1 MKNLALFSYLSG
13 MKTKYLLIV
22 TALIALDAC
31 APKLPQTRKD
41 DTVDNYF
48 GTEVADPY
56 RWLEDDAS
64 AETAAWVKAQNKVT
78 DAYLR
83 KLPARAKLLSRLKEV
98 ANYEKVGMPSHK
110 KNGKWY
116 FYKNDGLQNQSV
128 LYEMDELG
136 GEPSVFLD
144 PNTLSEDGTVALKGS
159 YFSND
164 CKYMAYV
171 ISRSGSDW
179 EEIFVMD
186 VESGQLLE
194 DHIEWAKFTGAS
206 WRGDG
211 FYYSA
216 YDAPQGD
223 GHEYSGKNEV
233 HKIYYHKIGTPQ
245 SEDEL
250 YFSNPAEPLRF
261 YQLEIN
267 DEETIAFLYEDGADV
282 GNNLYV
288 KDLRVEGA
296 EFVQMTADM
305 KNSCTPLET
314 IGDKIYLFT
323 NRGAQLNK
331 VVAADLSHPTY
342 KDWTDIIPES
352 DCVLEGAAFIDGKI
366 IASYLKDASTHAW
379 IYDIIGNRLSEIELP
394 GVGSAGFSGRKDE
407 PWCFYSY
414 SSFTTPGTIY
424 SLDLN
429 TGESKVFQQP
439 KTAFDLSD
447 LVSEQVFFQSKDG
460 TRIPMFITHKKDLK
474 LDGNNPV
481 YLYGYGGFDISL
493 TPGFSSSRVPF
504 LEAGGIYAQVT
515 LRGGG
520 EYGEAWHLA
529 GTKMN
534 KQNVFDDFIGA
545 AEWLIAQGYT
555 KPEKLAIV
563 GGSNGGLLVGACMT
577 QRPELYAAAIPQV
590 GVMDMLRYHKFT
602 IGWNWAPDYGTS
614 EDSKE
619 MFEYLKGYSPLH
631 NLKPGTS
638 YPATLV
644 TTADHDDRVVP
655 AHSFKFAATLQECN
669 AGPNPCLIRIDS
681 KAGHGGGKPLAKVL
695 EEQADIYA
703 FIFKNLGM

>member
-1 MKNLALFSYLSG
+1 MKKNL
-13 MKTKYLLIV
+13 LIILAM
-22 TALIALDAC
+22 TAIAIESC

-78 DAYLR
+78 DAYLK
-83 KLPARAKLLSRLKEV
+83 KLPARAKILSRLKEV
-98 ANYEKVGMPSHK
+98 ANYEKVGAPSHK

-144 PNTLSEDGTVALKGS
+144 PNTLSEDGTVALKGT
-159 YFSND
+159 YFSHD

-179 EEIFVMD
+179 EEIFVID
-186 VESGQLLE
+186 VESGSLLE

-206 WRGDG
+206 WCGNG

-216 YDAPQGD
+216 YDRPEGE
-223 GHEYSGKNEV
+223 GHEFSGKNEV

-261 YQLEIN
+261 YQLDIN
-267 DEETIAFLYEDGADV
+267 EEETLAFLYEDGADV

-305 KNSCTPLET
+305 KNSCLPLESE
-314 IGDKIYLFT
+314 GDNIYLFT
-323 NRGAQLNK
+323 NLGAPMNK
-331 VVAADLSHPTY
+331 VVVTNVKNPSYSNWKDL
-342 KDWTDIIPES
+342 IPES
-352 DCVLEGAAFIDGKI
+352 DCVLEDASFVGGKI

-379 IYDIIGNRLSEIELP
+379 LYDIDGTRLQEIKLP
-394 GVGSAGFSGRKDE
+394 GVGTAGFSGKKEE

-424 SLDLN
+424 SFDLAS
-429 TGESKVFQQP
+429 GESRVYCQP
-439 KTAFDLSD
+439 KTNFDLSD
-447 LVSEQVFFQSKDG
+447 YDVEQVFFESKDG
-460 TRIPMFITHKKDLK
+460 TSIPMFVTHKKNVK
-474 LDGNNPV
+474 LDGSNPV
-481 YLYGYGGFDISL
+481 LLYGYGGFDISL
-493 TPGFSSSRVPF
+493 TPGFSANRIPF
-504 LEAGGIYAQVT
+504 LEAGGIYAQVN

-534 KQNVFDDFIGA
+534 KQNVFDDFISA
-545 AEWLIAQGYT
+545 AEWMIKHGFT
-555 KPEKLAIV
+555 SPEKLAIL

-577 QRPELYAAAIPQV
+577 QRPDLYAVAIPQV

-619 MFEYLKGYSPLH
+619 MFEYLRSYSPLH
-631 NLKPGTS
+631 NLKPGTK

-669 AGPNPCLIRIDS
+669 DGTNPCLIRIDS

-703 FIFKNLGM
+703 FIFKHLGMD

>member
-1 MKNLALFSYLSG
+1 MKKNL
-13 MKTKYLLIV
+13 LIILAM
-22 TALIALDAC
+22 TAIAIESC

-78 DAYLR
+78 DAYLK
-83 KLPARAKLLSRLKEV
+83 KLPARAKILSRLKEV
-98 ANYEKVGMPSHK
+98 ANYEKVGAPSHK

-144 PNTLSEDGTVALKGS
+144 PNTLSEDGTVALKGT
-159 YFSND
+159 YFSHD

-186 VESGQLLE
+186 VESGSLLE

-206 WRGDG
+206 WCGNG

-216 YDAPQGD
+216 YDRPEEE
-223 GHEYSGKNEV
+223 GHEFSGKNEV

-261 YQLEIN
+261 YQLDIN
-267 DEETIAFLYEDGADV
+267 EEETLAFLYEDGADV

-305 KNSCTPLET
+305 KNSCLPLESE
-314 IGDKIYLFT
+314 GDNIYLFT
-323 NRGAQLNK
+323 NLGAPMNK
-331 VVAADLSHPTY
+331 VVVTDVKNPSYSNWKDL
-342 KDWTDIIPES
+342 IPES
-352 DCVLEGAAFIDGKI
+352 DCVLEDASFVGGKI

-379 IYDIIGNRLSEIELP
+379 LYDIDGTRLQEIKLP
-394 GVGSAGFSGRKDE
+394 GVGTAGFSGKKEE

-424 SLDLN
+424 SFDLAS
-429 TGESKVFQQP
+429 GESRVYCQP
-439 KTAFDLSD
+439 KTNFDLSD
-447 LVSEQVFFQSKDG
+447 YDVDQIFFESKDG
-460 TRIPMFITHKKDLK
+460 TSIPMFVTHKKNVK
-474 LDGNNPV
+474 LDGSNPV
-481 YLYGYGGFDISL
+481 LLYGYGGFDISL
-493 TPGFSSSRVPF
+493 TPGFSANRIPF
-504 LEAGGIYAQVT
+504 LEAGGIYAQVN

-534 KQNVFDDFIGA
+534 KQNVFDDFISA
-545 AEWLIAQGYT
+545 AEWMIKHGFT
-555 KPEKLAIV
+555 SPEKLAIL

-577 QRPELYAAAIPQV
+577 QRPDLYAVAIPQV

-619 MFEYLKGYSPLH
+619 MFEYLRSYSPLH
-631 NLKPGTS
+631 NLKPGTR

-669 AGPNPCLIRIDS
+669 DGTNPCLIRIDS

-703 FIFKNLGM
+703 FIFKYLGMD

>member
-1 MKNLALFSYLSG
+1 MKKNL
-13 MKTKYLLIV
+13 LIILAM
-22 TALIALDAC
+22 TAIAIESC

-78 DAYLR
+78 DAYLK
-83 KLPARAKLLSRLKEV
+83 KLPARAKILSRLKEV
-98 ANYEKVGMPSHK
+98 ANYEKVGAPSHK

-144 PNTLSEDGTVALKGS
+144 PNTLSEDGTVALKGT
-159 YFSND
+159 YFSHD

-179 EEIFVMD
+179 EEIFVID
-186 VESGQLLE
+186 VESGSLLE

-206 WRGDG
+206 WCGNG

-216 YDAPQGD
+216 YDRPEGE
-223 GHEYSGKNEV
+223 GHEFSGKNEV

-261 YQLEIN
+261 YQLDIN
-267 DEETIAFLYEDGADV
+267 EEETLAFLYEDGADV

-305 KNSCTPLET
+305 KNSCLPLESE
-314 IGDKIYLFT
+314 GDNIYLFT
-323 NRGAQLNK
+323 NLGAPMNK
-331 VVAADLSHPTY
+331 VVVTNVKNPSYSNWKDL
-342 KDWTDIIPES
+342 IPES
-352 DCVLEGAAFIDGKI
+352 DCVLEDASFVGGKI

-379 IYDIIGNRLSEIELP
+379 LYDIDGTRLQEIKLP
-394 GVGSAGFSGRKDE
+394 GVGTAGFSGKKEE

-424 SLDLN
+424 SFDLAS
-429 TGESKVFQQP
+429 GESSVYCQP
-439 KTAFDLSD
+439 KTNFDLSD
-447 LVSEQVFFQSKDG
+447 YDVEQVFFESKDG
-460 TRIPMFITHKKDLK
+460 TSIPMFVTHKKNVK
-474 LDGNNPV
+474 LDGSNPV
-481 YLYGYGGFDISL
+481 LLYGYGGFDISL
-493 TPGFSSSRVPF
+493 TPGFSANRIPF
-504 LEAGGIYAQVT
+504 LEAGGIYAQVN

-534 KQNVFDDFIGA
+534 KQNVFDDFISA
-545 AEWLIAQGYT
+545 AEWMIKHGFT
-555 KPEKLAIV
+555 SPEKLAIL

-577 QRPELYAAAIPQV
+577 QRPDLYAVAIPQV

-619 MFEYLKGYSPLH
+619 MFEYLRSYSPLH
-631 NLKPGTS
+631 NLKPGTK

-669 AGPNPCLIRIDS
+669 DGTNPCLIRIDS

-703 FIFKNLGM
+703 FIFKHLGMD

>member
-1 MKNLALFSYLSG
+1 MKKNL
-13 MKTKYLLIV
+13 LIILAM
-22 TALIALDAC
+22 TAIAIESC

-78 DAYLR
+78 DAYLK
-83 KLPARAKLLSRLKEV
+83 KLPARAKILSRLKEV
-98 ANYEKVGMPSHK
+98 ANYEKVGAPSHK

-144 PNTLSEDGTVALKGS
+144 PNTLSEDGTVALKGT
-159 YFSND
+159 YFSHD

-186 VESGQLLE
+186 VESGSLLE

-206 WRGDG
+206 WCGNG

-216 YDAPQGD
+216 YDRPEGE
-223 GHEYSGKNEV
+223 GHEFSGKNEV
-233 HKIYYHKIGTPQ
+233 HKIYYHKIGTAQ

-261 YQLEIN
+261 YQLDIN
-267 DEETIAFLYEDGADV
+267 EEETLAFLYEDGADV

-305 KNSCTPLET
+305 KNSCLPLESE
-314 IGDKIYLFT
+314 GDNIYLFT
-323 NRGAQLNK
+323 NLGAPMNK
-331 VVAADLSHPTY
+331 VVVTNVKNPSYSNWKDL
-342 KDWTDIIPES
+342 IPES
-352 DCVLEGAAFIDGKI
+352 DCVLEDASFVGGKI

-379 IYDIIGNRLSEIELP
+379 LYDIDGTRLQEIKLP
-394 GVGSAGFSGRKDE
+394 GVGTAGFSGKKEE

-424 SLDLN
+424 SFDLAS
-429 TGESKVFQQP
+429 GESSVYCQP
-439 KTAFDLSD
+439 KTNFDLSD
-447 LVSEQVFFQSKDG
+447 YDVEQIFFESKDG
-460 TRIPMFITHKKDLK
+460 TSIPMFVTHKKNVK
-474 LDGNNPV
+474 LDGSNPV
-481 YLYGYGGFDISL
+481 LLYGYGGFDISL
-493 TPGFSSSRVPF
+493 TPGFSANRIPF
-504 LEAGGIYAQVT
+504 LEAGGIYAQVN

-534 KQNVFDDFIGA
+534 KQNVFDDFISA
-545 AEWLIAQGYT
+545 AEWMIEHGFT
-555 KPEKLAIV
+555 SPEKLAIL

-577 QRPELYAAAIPQV
+577 QRPDLYAVAIPQV

-619 MFEYLKGYSPLH
+619 MFEYLRSYSPLH
-631 NLKPGTS
+631 NLKPGTK

-669 AGPNPCLIRIDS
+669 DGTNPCLIRIDS

-703 FIFKNLGM
+703 FIFKNLDIK